1 MKRFT
6 LRIETA
12 IYEKLKL
19 IAFKNRRSINSE
31 IAFILSE
38 YTLLFNSKS
47 GNGHGGDMPENPN
60 RFSDDTLVFKI
71 NNSYKEKE

>member
-6 LRIETA
+6 LRIETS

-38 YTLLFNSKS
+38 YTLLFSGNS
-47 GNGHGGDMPENPN
+47 GNGHGGDMPENPS
-60 RFSDDTLVFKI
+60 RLSDDALVYKI

>member
-1 MKRFT
+1 MLFKY
-6 LRIETA
+6 LINNK

-31 IAFILSE
+31 ISFILSE
-38 YTLLFNSKS
+38 YTLPFNDKS
-47 GNGHGGDMPENPN
+47 GNGHGGEMPENPS
-60 RFSDDTLVFKI
+60 RFSDDTPVFKI